1 MLQKMDESYNLVV
14 IENEEE
20 YQFLKKKFK
29 SSNNHQQYWIG
40 LIETEERNNFEW
52 VDGSNLSYGSK
63 FYEEPWEVHSPFDKE
78 PNKVLK

>member
-40 LIETEERNNFEW
+40 LIETEERNNF
-52 VDGSNLSYGSK
+52 K
-63 FYEEPWEVHSPFDKE
+63 
-78 PNKVLK
+78 